1 MREVNLLKGDIFS
14 ALLKMALPL
23 MGTAFVQMAY
33 SLVDLMWLGRLSTGA
48 VAAVGTCS
56 FLVWIAQ
63 SITLIA
69 KTGISV
75 GLSQSY
81 GKGDSKSAKEVWVS
95 GFILNLIFCLS
106 LTILY
111 ISMRN
116 KIIGIYNL
124 DSEVHKMA
132 ADYLLIVSA
141 GLIFTFLNPVLSA
154 AFFSKGNSIT
164 PFKISIISLFINL
177 ILDPFLIFGLS
188 IFPKLGIRGAALATV
203 FAQMISTILYLYVG
217 YKDREIFVRTNYLS
231 IPHKEYFNSIL
242 SLGFPASLQS
252 LIHAMVGMVLNKYIA
267 SFGALYIAV
276 YSIGSQIESIS
287 WMTADGFSVAFSAF
301 FGQNFGAKNY
311 ERLHNG
317 RREAMKIVNIIGI
330 STSLLLFFFA
340 KNLFTLFIPRDP
352 EAIIKG
358 IDYLKIVSISQ
369 YFMALEIGTTGMLNG
384 LGLTKYPAINAM
396 ILNISRIPLAFIL
409 MPIFAAN
416 GIWIAMSLSSVL
428 KGIFLS
434 LIYLYLRKRT
444 DGFRINIK
452 TYVWKEKA
460 C

>member
-75 GLSQSY
+75 GLSQAY
-81 GKGDSKSAKEVWVS
+81 GRGDSKSAKEVWVS

-164 PFKISIISLFINL
+164 TFKISIISLFVNL

-203 FAQMISTILYLYVG
+203 FAQMISTLLYLYVG
-217 YKDREIFVRTNYLS
+217 YKDREIFVRTNYFT
-231 IPHKEYFNSIL
+231 IPQKEYFRSIL

-444 DGFRINIK
+444 DGFRINMK
-452 TYVWKEKA
+452 TYVWKEKS

>member
-14 ALLKMALPL
+14 ALLKMAMPL

-63 SITLIA
+63 SITLVA

-81 GKGDSKSAKEVWVS
+81 GKGDNESAKKVWVA
-95 GFILNLIFCLS
+95 GFILNLIFCIS

-111 ISMRN
+111 ITLRN
-116 KIIGIYNL
+116 KIIGFYKL
-124 DSEVHKMA
+124 DDVVHQMA
-132 ADYLLIVSA
+132 VNYLVIISI
-141 GLIFTFLNPVLSA
+141 GLIFTFLNPILSA
-154 AFFSKGNSIT
+154 AFFAKGNSIT
-164 PFKISIISLFINL
+164 PFKISIISLVINL
-177 ILDPFLIFGLS
+177 ILDPFLIFGIS
-188 IFPKLGIRGAALATV
+188 IFPELGIKGAALATV
-203 FAQMISTILYLYVG
+203 FAQMVSTLLYLYVG
-217 YKDREIFVRTNYLS
+217 FTNREIFVKTNYFK
-231 IPHKEYFNSIL
+231 IPEKNYFKSIL
-242 SLGFPASLQS
+242 KLGFPSSLQS
-252 LIHAMVGMVLNKYIA
+252 VIHAMVGMVLNKYIA
-267 SFGALYIAV
+267 SFGAIYIAV

-287 WMTADGFSVAFSAF
+287 WMTSDGFSVAFSAF

-311 ERLHNG
+311 ERLQSG
-317 RREAMKIVNIIGI
+317 RKEAMKIVNMIGI
-330 STSLLLFFFA
+330 FASLLLFFFA
-340 KNLFTLFIPRDP
+340 KNLFTLFIPRDH

-384 LGLTKYPAINAM
+384 LGLTKYSAINAM
-396 ILNISRIPLAFIL
+396 ILNVSRIPLAIIL
-409 MPIFAAN
+409 MPILEAN
-416 GIWIAMSLSSVL
+416 GIWIAMSLSSIL
-428 KGIFLS
+428 KGIFLT
-434 LIYLYLRKRT
+434 LIYYYLRNKT
-444 DGFRINIK
+444 DGFKINMR
-452 TYVWKEKA
+452 TYIWKEIK

>member
-1 MREVNLLKGDIFS
+1 MREVNLLKGNIFS

-81 GKGDSKSAKEVWVS
+81 GKGDSEGCKSVWVS
-95 GFILNLIFCLS
+95 GFVLNLIFCLS
-106 LTILY
+106 LTIFY
-111 ISMRN
+111 IAMRN
-116 KIIGIYNL
+116 KIIGFYNL
-124 DSEVHKMA
+124 DRDVHAMA
-132 ADYLLIVSA
+132 VDYLVIISG

-154 AFFSKGNSIT
+154 AFFAKGNSIT
-164 PFKISIISLFINL
+164 PFKISIISLIINL
-177 ILDPFLIFGLS
+177 ILDPFLIFGIS
-188 IFPKLGIRGAALATV
+188 IFPKLGIKGAAAATV
-203 FAQMISTILYLYVG
+203 FAQMISTLLYLHIG
-217 YKDREIFVRTNYLS
+217 LKSREIFVRTNYFKM
-231 IPHKEYFNSIL
+231 PEKNYFKSIL
-242 SLGFPASLQS
+242 NLGFPASLQS
-252 LIHAMVGMVLNKYIA
+252 MIHAMVGMVLNKYIS
-267 SFGALYIAV
+267 SFGSLYIAV

-311 ERLHNG
+311 DRLHDG
-317 RREAMKIVNIIGI
+317 RREAMKIVNMIGI
-330 STSLLLFFFA
+330 FTSFLLFFFA
-340 KNLFTLFIPRDP
+340 RNLFTLFIPRDP
-352 EAIIKG
+352 MAIVKG
-358 IDYLKIVSISQ
+358 IDYLKIMALSQ

-396 ILNISRIPLAFIL
+396 ILNISRIPLALIL
-409 MPIFAAN
+409 MPILAIN
-416 GIWIAMSLSSVL
+416 GIWVAMSLSSIL
-428 KGIFLS
+428 KGIFLT
-434 LIYLYLRKRT
+434 LIYFYLRKKT
-444 DGFRINIK
+444 DGFRINLK
-452 TYVWKEKA
+452 TYI
-460 C
+460 

>member
-75 GLSQSY
+75 GLSQAY
-81 GKGDSKSAKEVWVS
+81 GRGDSKSAKEVWVS

-164 PFKISIISLFINL
+164 TFKISIISLFINL

-203 FAQMISTILYLYVG
+203 FAQMISTLLYLYVG
-217 YKDREIFVRTNYLS
+217 YKDREIFVRTNYFT
-231 IPHKEYFNSIL
+231 IPQKEYFRSIL

-444 DGFRINIK
+444 DGFRINMK
-452 TYVWKEKA
+452 TYV
-460 C
+460 

>member
-75 GLSQSY
+75 GLSQAY
-81 GKGDSKSAKEVWVS
+81 GRGDSKSAKEVWVS

-164 PFKISIISLFINL
+164 TFKISIISLFINL

-188 IFPKLGIRGAALATV
+188 IFPKLGIKGAAIATV
-203 FAQMISTILYLYVG
+203 FAQMISTLLYLYVG
-217 YKDREIFVRTNYLS
+217 YKDREIFVRTNYFT
-231 IPHKEYFNSIL
+231 IPQKEYFKSIL

-444 DGFRINIK
+444 DGFRINMK
-452 TYVWKEKA
+452 TYV
-460 C
+460 

>member
-75 GLSQSY
+75 GLSQAY
-81 GKGDSKSAKEVWVS
+81 GRGDSKSAKEVWVS

-124 DSEVHKMA
+124 DSGVHKMA

-164 PFKISIISLFINL
+164 TFKISIISLFVNL

-203 FAQMISTILYLYVG
+203 FAQMISTLLYLYVG
-217 YKDREIFVRTNYLS
+217 YKDREIFVRTNYFT
-231 IPHKEYFNSIL
+231 IPQKEYFRSIL

-444 DGFRINIK
+444 DGFRINMK
-452 TYVWKEKA
+452 TYV
-460 C
+460 

>member
-75 GLSQSY
+75 GLSQAY
-81 GKGDSKSAKEVWVS
+81 GRGDRESAKEVWVS

-164 PFKISIISLFINL
+164 TFKISIISLVINL

-188 IFPKLGIRGAALATV
+188 IFPKLGIKGAALATV
-203 FAQMISTILYLYVG
+203 FAQMISTLLYLYVG
-217 YKDREIFVRTNYLS
+217 YKDREIFVRTNYFT
-231 IPHKEYFNSIL
+231 IPQKEYFRSIL

-252 LIHAMVGMVLNKYIA
+252 LVHAMVGMVLNKYIA

-317 RREAMKIVNIIGI
+317 RREAMKIINIIGI

-444 DGFRINIK
+444 DGFRINMK
-452 TYVWKEKA
+452 TYV
-460 C
+460 

>member
-75 GLSQSY
+75 GLSQAY
-81 GKGDSKSAKEVWVS
+81 GRGDSKSAKEVWVS

-164 PFKISIISLFINL
+164 PFKISIISLVINL

-203 FAQMISTILYLYVG
+203 FAQMISTLLYLYVG
-217 YKDREIFVRTNYLS
+217 YKDREIFVRTNYFT
-231 IPHKEYFNSIL
+231 IPQKEYFRSIL

-444 DGFRINIK
+444 DGFRINMK

>member
-75 GLSQSY
+75 GLSQAY
-81 GKGDSKSAKEVWVS
+81 GRGDSKSAKEVWVS

-317 RREAMKIVNIIGI
+317 RREAMKIINIIGI

-444 DGFRINIK
+444 DGFRINMK

>member
-75 GLSQSY
+75 GLSQAY
-81 GKGDSKSAKEVWVS
+81 GRGDSKSAKEVWVS

-164 PFKISIISLFINL
+164 PFKISIISLVINL

-188 IFPKLGIRGAALATV
+188 IFPKLGIRGAALSTV
-203 FAQMISTILYLYVG
+203 FAQMISTLLYLYVG
-217 YKDREIFVRTNYLS
+217 YKDREIFVRTNYFT
-231 IPHKEYFNSIL
+231 IPQKEYFRSIL

-317 RREAMKIVNIIGI
+317 RREAMKIINIIGI

-452 TYVWKEKA
+452 TYI
-460 C
+460 

>member
-75 GLSQSY
+75 GLSQAY
-81 GKGDSKSAKEVWVS
+81 GRGDSKSAKEVWVS

-164 PFKISIISLFINL
+164 TFKISIISLVINL

-203 FAQMISTILYLYVG
+203 FAQMISTLLYLYVG
-217 YKDREIFVRTNYLS
+217 YKDREIFVRTNYFT
-231 IPHKEYFNSIL
+231 IPQKEYFRSIL

-444 DGFRINIK
+444 DGFRINMK
-452 TYVWKEKA
+452 TYVWKEKS

>member
-75 GLSQSY
+75 GLSQAY
-81 GKGDSKSAKEVWVS
+81 GRGDSESAKEVWVS

-132 ADYLLIVSA
+132 ADYLLIVSV

-164 PFKISIISLFINL
+164 PFKISIISLVINL

-203 FAQMISTILYLYVG
+203 FAQMISTLLYLYVG
-217 YKDREIFVRTNYLS
+217 YKDREIFVRTNYFT
-231 IPHKEYFNSIL
+231 IPQKEYFRSIL

-317 RREAMKIVNIIGI
+317 RREAMKIINIIGI

-444 DGFRINIK
+444 DGFRINMK

>member
-14 ALLKMALPL
+14 ALLKMALTL

-75 GLSQSY
+75 GLSQAY
-81 GKGDSKSAKEVWVS
+81 GRGDSKSAKEVWVS

-164 PFKISIISLFINL
+164 TFKISIISLFINL

-188 IFPKLGIRGAALATV
+188 IFPNLGISGAALATV
-203 FAQMISTILYLYVG
+203 FAQMISTLLYLYVG
-217 YKDREIFVRTNYLS
+217 YKDREIFVRTNYFT
-231 IPHKEYFNSIL
+231 IPQKEYFRSIL

-317 RREAMKIVNIIGI
+317 RREAMKIINIIGI

-384 LGLTKYPAINAM
+384 LGLTRYPAINAM

-444 DGFRINIK
+444 DGFRINMK
-452 TYVWKEKA
+452 TYV
-460 C
+460 

>member
-75 GLSQSY
+75 GLSQAY
-81 GKGDSKSAKEVWVS
+81 GRGDSKSAKEVWVS

-106 LTILY
+106 LIILY

-203 FAQMISTILYLYVG
+203 FAQMISTLLYLYVG
-217 YKDREIFVRTNYLS
+217 YKDREIFVRTNYFT
-231 IPHKEYFNSIL
+231 IPQKEYFRSIL

-352 EAIIKG
+352 ETIIKG

-428 KGIFLS
+428 KGIFLT
-434 LIYLYLRKRT
+434 LIYYYLRNKT
-444 DGFRINIK
+444 DGFKINMK
-452 TYVWKEKA
+452 TYV
-460 C
+460 

>member
-1 MREVNLLKGDIFS
+1 MREVNFLKGDIFS

-75 GLSQSY
+75 GLSQAY
-81 GKGDSKSAKEVWVS
+81 GRGDSKSAKEVWVS

-164 PFKISIISLFINL
+164 PFKISIISLVINL

-203 FAQMISTILYLYVG
+203 FAQMISTLLYLYVG
-217 YKDREIFVRTNYLS
+217 YKDREIFVRTNYFT
-231 IPHKEYFNSIL
+231 IPQKEYFRSIL

-317 RREAMKIVNIIGI
+317 RREAMKIINIIGI

>member
-75 GLSQSY
+75 GLSQAY
-81 GKGDSKSAKEVWVS
+81 GRGDSKSAKEVWVS

-203 FAQMISTILYLYVG
+203 FAQMISTLLYLYVG
-217 YKDREIFVRTNYLS
+217 YKDREIFVRTNYFT
-231 IPHKEYFNSIL
+231 IPQKEYFRSIL

-428 KGIFLS
+428 KGIFLT
-434 LIYLYLRKRT
+434 LIYYYLRNKT
-444 DGFRINIK
+444 DGFKINMK

>member
-75 GLSQSY
+75 GLSQAY

-164 PFKISIISLFINL
+164 TFKISIISLVINL

-188 IFPKLGIRGAALATV
+188 IFPKLGIKGAALATV
-203 FAQMISTILYLYVG
+203 FAQMISTLLYLYVG
-217 YKDREIFVRTNYLS
+217 YKDREIFVRTNYFT
-231 IPHKEYFNSIL
+231 IPQKEYFRSIL

-252 LIHAMVGMVLNKYIA
+252 LVHAMVGMVLNKYIA

-311 ERLHNG
+311 ERLHHG

-396 ILNISRIPLAFIL
+396 ILNISRIPLAFIFI
-409 MPIFAAN
+409 PIFAAN

-452 TYVWKEKA
+452 TYV
-460 C
+460 

>member
-75 GLSQSY
+75 GLSQAY

-164 PFKISIISLFINL
+164 TFKISIISLVINL

-188 IFPKLGIRGAALATV
+188 IFPKLGIKGAALATV
-203 FAQMISTILYLYVG
+203 FAQMISTLLYLYVG
-217 YKDREIFVRTNYLS
+217 YKDREIFVRTNYFT
-231 IPHKEYFNSIL
+231 IPQKEYFRSIL

-252 LIHAMVGMVLNKYIA
+252 LVHAMVGMVLNKYIA

-311 ERLHNG
+311 ERLHHG

-396 ILNISRIPLAFIL
+396 ILNISRIPLAFIFI
-409 MPIFAAN
+409 PIFAAN

>member
-164 PFKISIISLFINL
+164 TFKISIISLFINL

-203 FAQMISTILYLYVG
+203 FAQMISTLLYLYVG
-217 YKDREIFVRTNYLS
+217 YKDREIFVRTNYFT
-231 IPHKEYFNSIL
+231 IPQREYFRSIL

-444 DGFRINIK
+444 NGFRINMK
-452 TYVWKEKA
+452 TYV
-460 C
+460 

>member
-75 GLSQSY
+75 GLSQAY

-164 PFKISIISLFINL
+164 TFKISIISLVINL

-188 IFPKLGIRGAALATV
+188 IFPKLGIKGAALATV
-203 FAQMISTILYLYVG
+203 FAQMISTLLYLYVG
-217 YKDREIFVRTNYLS
+217 YKDREIFVRTNYFT
-231 IPHKEYFNSIL
+231 IPQKEYFRSIL

-252 LIHAMVGMVLNKYIA
+252 LVHAMVGMVLNKYIA

-311 ERLHNG
+311 ERLHHG

-396 ILNISRIPLAFIL
+396 ILNISRIPLAFIFI
-409 MPIFAAN
+409 PIFAAN

-444 DGFRINIK
+444 DGFRINMK
-452 TYVWKEKA
+452 TYV
-460 C
+460 

>member
-75 GLSQSY
+75 GLSQAY
-81 GKGDSKSAKEVWVS
+81 GRGDSKSAKEVWVS

-164 PFKISIISLFINL
+164 TFKISIISLFVNL

-203 FAQMISTILYLYVG
+203 FAQMISTLLYLYVG
-217 YKDREIFVRTNYLS
+217 YKDREIFVRTNYFT
-231 IPHKEYFNSIL
+231 IPQKEYFRSIL

-311 ERLHNG
+311 ERLHHG

-396 ILNISRIPLAFIL
+396 ILNISRIPLAFIFI
-409 MPIFAAN
+409 PIFAAN

-452 TYVWKEKA
+452 TYV
-460 C
+460 

>member
-75 GLSQSY
+75 GLSQAY
-81 GKGDSKSAKEVWVS
+81 GRGDSKSAKEVWVS

-231 IPHKEYFNSIL
+231 IPHKEYFRSIL

-317 RREAMKIVNIIGI
+317 RREAMKIINIIGI

-396 ILNISRIPLAFIL
+396 ILNISRIPLAFIFI
-409 MPIFAAN
+409 PIFAAN

>member
-75 GLSQSY
+75 GLSQAY
-81 GKGDSKSAKEVWVS
+81 GRGDSKSAKEVWVS

-188 IFPKLGIRGAALATV
+188 IFPKLGIKGAALATV
-203 FAQMISTILYLYVG
+203 FAQMISTLLYLYVG
-217 YKDREIFVRTNYLS
+217 YKDREIFVRTNYFT
-231 IPHKEYFNSIL
+231 IPQKEYFRSIL

-317 RREAMKIVNIIGI
+317 RREAMKIINIIGI

-444 DGFRINIK
+444 DGFRINMK
-452 TYVWKEKA
+452 TYV
-460 C
+460 

>member
-75 GLSQSY
+75 GLSQAY
-81 GKGDSKSAKEVWVS
+81 GRGDSKSSKEVWVS

-164 PFKISIISLFINL
+164 TFKISIISLFVNL

-203 FAQMISTILYLYVG
+203 FAQMISTLLYLYVG
-217 YKDREIFVRTNYLS
+217 YKDREIFVRTNYFTT
-231 IPHKEYFNSIL
+231 PQQEYFRSIL

-444 DGFRINIK
+444 DGFRINMK
-452 TYVWKEKA
+452 TYV
-460 C
+460 

>member
-75 GLSQSY
+75 GLSQAY
-81 GKGDSKSAKEVWVS
+81 GRGDRESAKEVWVS

-164 PFKISIISLFINL
+164 TFKISIISLVINL

-217 YKDREIFVRTNYLS
+217 YKDREIFVRTNYFT
-231 IPHKEYFNSIL
+231 IPQKEYFRSIL

-311 ERLHNG
+311 ERLHHG

-444 DGFRINIK
+444 DGFRINMK
-452 TYVWKEKA
+452 TYV
-460 C
+460 

>member
-75 GLSQSY
+75 GLSQAY
-81 GKGDSKSAKEVWVS
+81 GRGDRERAKEVWVS

-203 FAQMISTILYLYVG
+203 FAQMISTLLYLYVG

-317 RREAMKIVNIIGI
+317 RREAMKIINSIGI

-444 DGFRINIK
+444 DGFRINMK

>member
-14 ALLKMALPL
+14 ALLKMAMPL

-63 SITLIA
+63 SITLVA

-81 GKGDSKSAKEVWVS
+81 GKGDNEGAKKVWVA
-95 GFILNLIFCLS
+95 GFILNLIFCIS

-111 ISMRN
+111 ITLRN
-116 KIIGIYNL
+116 KIIGIYKL
-124 DSEVHKMA
+124 DDFVHQMA
-132 ADYLLIVSA
+132 VDYLVIISL

-154 AFFSKGNSIT
+154 AFFAKGNSIT
-164 PFKISIISLFINL
+164 PFKISIISLVINL

-188 IFPKLGIRGAALATV
+188 IFPELGIKGAALATV
-203 FAQMISTILYLYVG
+203 FAQMVSTLLYLYVG
-217 YKDREIFVRTNYLS
+217 FANREIFVKTNYLKL
-231 IPHKEYFNSIL
+231 PEKNYFQSIL
-242 SLGFPASLQS
+242 KLGFPASLQS
-252 LIHAMVGMVLNKYIA
+252 MIHAMVGMVLNKYIA

-287 WMTADGFSVAFSAF
+287 WMTSDGFSVAFSAF

-311 ERLHNG
+311 ERLRDG
-317 RREAMKIVNIIGI
+317 RKEAMKIVNMIGI
-330 STSLLLFFFA
+330 FASFLLFFFA

-396 ILNISRIPLAFIL
+396 ILNVSRIPLALIL
-409 MPIFAAN
+409 MPILEAN
-416 GIWIAMSLSSVL
+416 GIWIAMSLSSIL
-428 KGIFLS
+428 KGIFLT
-434 LIYLYLRKRT
+434 LIYYYLRNKT
-444 DGFRINIK
+444 DGFKIRMK
-452 TYVWKEKA
+452 TYVWKEIK

>member
-75 GLSQSY
+75 GLSQAY
-81 GKGDSKSAKEVWVS
+81 GKGDRERAKEVWVS

-164 PFKISIISLFINL
+164 TFKISIISLVINL

-203 FAQMISTILYLYVG
+203 FAQMISTLLYLYVG
-217 YKDREIFVRTNYLS
+217 YKDREIFVRTNYFT
-231 IPHKEYFNSIL
+231 IPQKEYFRSIL

-311 ERLHNG
+311 ERLHHG

>member
-75 GLSQSY
+75 GLSQAY
-81 GKGDSKSAKEVWVS
+81 GRGDSKSAKEVWVS

-164 PFKISIISLFINL
+164 TFKISIISLVINL

-203 FAQMISTILYLYVG
+203 FAQMISTLLYLYVG
-217 YKDREIFVRTNYLS
+217 YKDREIFVRTNYFT
-231 IPHKEYFNSIL
+231 IPQKEYFRSIL

-444 DGFRINIK
+444 DGFRINMK
-452 TYVWKEKA
+452 TYV
-460 C
+460 

>member
-63 SITLIA
+63 SITLIS

-75 GLSQSY
+75 GLSQAY
-81 GKGDSKSAKEVWVS
+81 GRGDSKSAKEVWVS

-164 PFKISIISLFINL
+164 TFKISIISLFVNL

-203 FAQMISTILYLYVG
+203 FAQMISTLLYLYVG
-217 YKDREIFVRTNYLS
+217 YKDREIFVRTNYFT
-231 IPHKEYFNSIL
+231 IPQKEYFRSIL

-444 DGFRINIK
+444 DGFRINMK
-452 TYVWKEKA
+452 TYV
-460 C
+460 

>member
-75 GLSQSY
+75 GLSQAY
-81 GKGDSKSAKEVWVS
+81 GRGDSKSAKEVWVS

-164 PFKISIISLFINL
+164 TFKISIISLFVNL

-203 FAQMISTILYLYVG
+203 FAQMISTLLYLYVG
-217 YKDREIFVRTNYLS
+217 YKDREIFVRTNYFT
-231 IPHKEYFNSIL
+231 IPQKEYFRSIL

-317 RREAMKIVNIIGI
+317 RREAMKIINIIGI

-444 DGFRINIK
+444 DGFRINMK

>member
-75 GLSQSY
+75 GLSQAY
-81 GKGDSKSAKEVWVS
+81 GRGDSKSAKEVWVS

-164 PFKISIISLFINL
+164 PFKISIISLVINL

-203 FAQMISTILYLYVG
+203 FAQMISTLLYLYVG
-217 YKDREIFVRTNYLS
+217 YKDREIFVRTNYFT
-231 IPHKEYFNSIL
+231 IPQKEYFRSIL

-317 RREAMKIVNIIGI
+317 RREAMKIINIIGI

>member
-81 GKGDSKSAKEVWVS
+81 GRGDRERAKKVWVS

-154 AFFSKGNSIT
+154 AFFSKGNSVT

-317 RREAMKIVNIIGI
+317 RREAMKIINIIGI

-444 DGFRINIK
+444 DGFRINMK